1 MKISFQGAYQK
12 ALDIA
17 AFTGVGYL
25 CSRALRQLTDKE
37 SRSLAACCAL
47 FITIDRFA
55 QKFLHACVEEDDARE
70 PLTVGFRVVLSAA
83 GAIMTFNQLARF
95 TDLPKVEVKLA
106 ATIIG
111 ISVVVYNLLCKCLVD
126 HQERG
131 DQLGY
136 KKAQSKFED
145 IFDDVSAD
153 VTSKAKRLYEK
164 AKAI

>member
-1 MKISFQGAYQK
+1 MKISFQGTYQK

-47 FITIDRFA
+47 FMTIDRFV
-55 QKFLHACVEEDDARE
+55 QKFLHALEDDAHE
-70 PLTVGFRVVLSAA
+70 PLKVGCRMVLSAA
-83 GAIMTFNQLARF
+83 GAMMAFNQLARF
-95 TDLPKVEVKLA
+95 TDLPRVEVKLA

-111 ISVVVYNLLCKCLVD
+111 ISVVVYNLLCKCLMD

-131 DQLGY
+131 YQLGY
-136 KKAQSKFED
+136 KKAKSKFED
-145 IFDDVSAD
+145 TFDDVSVD
-153 VTSKAKRLYEK
+153 VTNKAKHLYRQV
-164 AKAI
+164 I